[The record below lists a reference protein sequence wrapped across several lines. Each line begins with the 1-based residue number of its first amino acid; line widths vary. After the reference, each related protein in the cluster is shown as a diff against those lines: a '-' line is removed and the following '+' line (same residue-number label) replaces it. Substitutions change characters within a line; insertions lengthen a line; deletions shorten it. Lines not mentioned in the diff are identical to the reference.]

1 MAVIFGIVF
10 GLDIVIGVLYLVQ
23 IDLALTNIHNYWRCI
38 WSDLSLICKDQS
50 TLFKSYVPWPTLMD
64 KPVDFS

>member
-38 WSDLSLICKDQS
+38 WSDLSYMQRPIH
-50 TLFKSYVPWPTLMD
+50 TF
-64 KPVDFS
+64 

>member
-38 WSDLSLICKDQS
+38 WSDLSLYAKTNPHFLRVIS
-50 TLFKSYVPWPTLMD
+50 LGPP
-64 KPVDFS
+64 

>member
-10 GLDIVIGVLYLVQ
+10 GLVIVIGVLYLVQ

-38 WSDLSLICKDQS
+38 WSDLSVNMQRPIH
-50 TLFKSYVPWPTLMD
+50 TF
-64 KPVDFS
+64 